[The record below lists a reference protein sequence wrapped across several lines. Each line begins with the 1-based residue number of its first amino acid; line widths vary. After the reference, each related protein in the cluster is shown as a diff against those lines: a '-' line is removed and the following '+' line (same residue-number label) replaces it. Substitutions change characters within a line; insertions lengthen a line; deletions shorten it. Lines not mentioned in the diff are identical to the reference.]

1 MKTVKLDTFWLMF
14 GFDAPEMPRGKN
26 VRK

>member
-26 VRK
+26 ARK